1 MDIDYAI
8 RKDEPPIVT
17 DTSTE
22 AEIALYEHWKRSNRL
37 SVMFIKTKISAGIR
51 GLVDQYTKVRDLLKA
66 IDEQFVTSDKALA
79 STLIMKFYSTRLDT
93 VRGVHEH
100 IMKMRDTT
108 TQLKKLEVEISD
120 SFLVHYILN
129 TLPPQYNPFKIS
141 YNTHKD
147 KWSINELMT
156 MCVQEEGRLTMEMG
170 ESAMLAMQG
179 KNKPQANKK
188 GKGKEKLAPQADIKK
203 DLVRFFCKKKGHV
216 KKDCPKFQKWL
227 EKKGNQLSLVCY
239 ESNMVDVVYNTWWID
254 SGSTIHIS
262 NSLQGMRNLR
272 KPVGSEQCIYSGNKM
287 RSHVDF
293 VGTCNLILSSGFVLI
308 LEKTFYIPSFS
319 RNLISVSR
327 LVPLGYCFKF
337 SDTSFSLIYESEI
350 VGVDTMCDGLFCINL
365 QNDATYNAM
374 HVHTGIKRC
383 VVNEDSSILWH
394 QRLGHISI
402 ERIKRLVNDGVL
414 STLDFTDFE
423 TCVDCIKGKQT
434 NKSTKGA
441 TRSSHILEIIHTD
454 ICSPDMDSHGQK
466 YFISFID
473 DYSRYMY
480 LYLLHNK
487 NEALDAFKVFKA
499 EVEKQCG
506 KQTKIVRSD
515 RGGEFYGRYTEYGQ
529 AHGPFARIV
538 ESRNAKFLEN
548 DLISGKDHSRNTFFE
563 NDHSDNQPSTSSN
576 RLIVVHNTPSVQI
589 GVEQP
594 IIEVPQAADTI
605 QVGQGVQELPI
616 PEQPV
621 EPHPPQEDVGATLR
635 RSTRTRKSA
644 IPSDYVVNV
653 ARNALTRS
661 TQ

>member
-1 MDIDYAI
+1 
-8 RKDEPPIVT
+8 
-17 DTSTE
+17 
-22 AEIALYEHWKRSNRL
+22 
-37 SVMFIKTKISAGIR
+37 
-51 GLVDQYTKVRDLLKA
+51 
-66 IDEQFVTSDKALA
+66 
-79 STLIMKFYSTRLDT
+79 
-93 VRGVHEH
+93 
-100 IMKMRDTT
+100 
-108 TQLKKLEVEISD
+108 
-120 SFLVHYILN
+120 
-129 TLPPQYNPFKIS
+129 
-141 YNTHKD
+141 
-147 KWSINELMT
+147 
-156 MCVQEEGRLTMEMG
+156 MEMG

-203 DLVRFFCKKKGHV
+203 DPVCFFYKKKGHV

-239 ESNMVDVVYNTWWID
+239 ESNMVDVVYNSWWID

-262 NSLQGMRNLR
+262 NSLQ
-272 KPVGSEQCIYSGNKM
+272 
-287 RSHVDF
+287 
-293 VGTCNLILSSGFVLI
+293 
-308 LEKTFYIPSFS
+308 
-319 RNLISVSR
+319 
-327 LVPLGYCFKF
+327 
-337 SDTSFSLIYESEI
+337 DTSFSLIYESEI
-350 VGVDTMCDGLFCINL
+350 VGVGTMCDGLFCINL

-383 VVNEDSSILWH
+383 VVNEDSSTLWH
-394 QRLGHISI
+394 RRLGHISI

-414 STLDFTDFE
+414 STHDFTDFE

-441 TRSSHILEIIHTD
+441 IRSSHILEIIHTD

-506 KQTKIVRSD
+506 KQIKIVRSD
-515 RGGEFYGRYTEYGQ
+515 RGVEFYGRYTEDGQ

-538 ESRNAKFLEN
+538 ESKNAKFLEN
-548 DLISGKDHSRNTFFE
+548 DLISGRDHSRNTFSE
-563 NDHSDNQPSTSSN
+563 NDHSDNQPSISSN

-594 IIEVPQAADTI
+594 IIEVPQVADNI

-621 EPHPPQEDVGATLR
+621 EPHLPQEDIGAALR
-635 RSTRTRKSA
+635 RSTRTKKSA
-644 IPSDYVVNV
+644 IPSDYVVY
-653 ARNALTRS
+653 LQETDYDIEIEDCPES
-661 TQ
+661 FS